1 MASQT
6 DRIEKQTV
14 VRAPLAKVWNALGDP
29 AEFGAWFG
37 LKLEGSFTPG
47 ARVKGKLTNP
57 EYAHLTFEI
66 DLAEVVPQEL
76 FSYRWHPYA
85 IDPKVDYSQEPT
97 TRIEFRLE
105 EVKEG
110 TRVTIV
116 ESGFDAIPA
125 ERRAETF
132 RMNDDGWTQQIE
144 NLARHAAAK

>member
-14 VRAPLAKVWNALGDP
+14 VRAPLAKVWSSLSDP

-37 LKLEGSFTPG
+37 LKVEGSFTPG
-47 ARVKGKLTNP
+47 AKVKGTLTNP
-57 EYAHLTFEI
+57 TYAHLTFEI
-66 DLAEVVPQEL
+66 VIAEVLPRKL

-85 IDPKVDYSQEPT
+85 IDPKSDYSKEPM

-110 TRVTIV
+110 TRVTLV
-116 ESGFDAIPA
+116 ESGFDQIPA
-125 ERRAETF
+125 ARRAEAF
-132 RMNDDGWTQQIE
+132 RMNDGGWTQQIE